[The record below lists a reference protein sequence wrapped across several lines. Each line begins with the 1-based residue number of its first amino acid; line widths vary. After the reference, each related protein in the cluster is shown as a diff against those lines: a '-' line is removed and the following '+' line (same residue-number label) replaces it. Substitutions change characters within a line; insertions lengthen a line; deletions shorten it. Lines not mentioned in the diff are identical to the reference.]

1 MKLKLTQ
8 KKIVSELLINTAVAI
23 LSIGFVSQV
32 FTRITNYY
40 TVFTSLI
47 LYISMS
53 YLSIFVL
60 K

>member
-1 MKLKLTQ
+1 MKPKLAQ
-8 KKIVSELLINTAVAI
+8 KRIVSELLINTAVAI
-23 LSIGFVSQV
+23 FSIGFVSQV